1 MTLGTHAVAGALIGA
16 IASENIAFVVSA
28 AFLSHFLLDTIPHW
42 DYKLGSIE
50 NQGVVINNDMNTHSR
65 TFLVDLV
72 KIGFDFWIGIGLVII
87 AYYQFPM
94 QVFLGALVGGLMGL
108 IPDPL
113 QFVYWKT
120 RWKWMLPLQKF
131 HMWMHSEN
139 RLKGHPILGI
149 LSQTAIMAVSLMA
162 VRLL

>member
-1 MTLGTHAVAGALIGA
+1 
-16 IASENIAFVVSA
+16 
-28 AFLSHFLLDTIPHW
+28 
-42 DYKLGSIE
+42 
-50 NQGVVINNDMNTHSR
+50 MNTRSR

-72 KIGFDFWIGIGLVII
+72 KIGFDFWIGIGLVIV
-87 AYYQFPM
+87 AYYQFPT
-94 QVFLGALVGGLMGL
+94 QVFLAALVGALMGL

-149 LSQTAIMAVSLMA
+149 LSQTAIMAVLLIA